1 MFCYLADMLL
11 PNKIHIKDRSKGMAM
26 KEILRNALQYAQELG
41 ADYADARFTQ
51 LETEAIS
58 VKNGAVLGVDSH
70 YDCGIGVR
78 VLHSGAW
85 GFASN
90 PDIHDSDRMLN
101 TVKRAIDLAKAAS
114 KVSKDSVRIVDK
126 PKFVDHWDSAFS
138 QNPFDVSLE
147 QKLDLLIQCCRQM
160 SQIDGVAI
168 TKASMDFFRERRIY
182 LDTEGSEI
190 DQNILQSGAGISC
203 MSLIG
208 GEVHTRSYPSS
219 FRGNHQMGGYEVI
232 EAMNLLQEAPRLA
245 REVVQLN
252 QARLC
257 PSEKMDLIIGKS
269 QLVLQVHESCGHAVE
284 LDRVL
289 GYEANFAGT
298 SFLTLDKWK
307 RFTYGSEKV
316 NLYQDGTTSEAIGS
330 AKYDDEGVPCTRTDL
345 VRNGQFVG
353 YLKSR
358 DSAIFENGESNGAA
372 RAQGWK
378 NIPIVRMTNIHLAP
392 GQETLDEL
400 ISSTSRG
407 ILMEDNSS
415 WSIDDRRWNFQ
426 FGTEIGWLIE
436 NGRIT
441 DMVKYPTYTGITPEF
456 WGNCLGVANQKEWKV
471 WGTPHC
477 GKGQPMQVMRVGHG
491 VSYAKFK
498 EVRVGVSR

>member
-1 MFCYLADMLL
+1 M
-11 PNKIHIKDRSKGMAM
+11 KD
-26 KEILRNALQYAQELG
+26 ILKKALELAQELG
-41 ADYADARFTQ
+41 ADYADARFSE

-58 VKNGAVLGVDSH
+58 VKNSAVLGVDSH
-70 YDCGIGVR
+70 YDCGVGIR
-78 VLHSGAW
+78 VLFRGAW

-90 PDIHDSDRMLN
+90 PDIFDENRMFT
-101 TVKRAIDLAKAAS
+101 TVKRAIDLAKAAA
-114 KVSKDSVRIVDK
+114 KVSKETIKIVDK
-126 PKFVDHWDSAFS
+126 PRSVDTWDSVFVID
-138 QNPFDVSLE
+138 PFTVDLE
-147 QKLDLLIQCCRQM
+147 EKLEILVECCKQM
-160 SQIDGVAI
+160 ARVEGVAI
-168 TKASMDFFRERRIY
+168 TRGSMDFFRERKIY
-182 LDTEGSEI
+182 MDTEGAEI
-190 DQNILQSGAGISC
+190 QQRVLQSGAGISC
-203 MSLIG
+203 VSLAG
-208 GEVHTRSYPSS
+208 GEVHSRSFPSS

-232 EAMNLLQEAPRLA
+232 KSMNLLEEAPRLA
-245 REVVQLN
+245 SEVVSLHK
-252 QARLC
+252 ARMC

-307 RFTYGSEKV
+307 NFTYGSDKV

-345 VRNGQFVG
+345 VRSGQFVG

-358 DSAIFENGESNGAA
+358 DSAAFEDGISNGAA

-392 GQETLDEL
+392 GQETLEEL
-400 ISSTSRG
+400 IGSTSRG

-426 FGTEIGWLIE
+426 FGTEIGWMID
-436 NGRIT
+436 NGKIT
-441 DMVKYPTYTGITPEF
+441 EMVKFPTYTGITPEF
-456 WGNCLGVANQKEWKV
+456 WGNCVGVANQDEWKV